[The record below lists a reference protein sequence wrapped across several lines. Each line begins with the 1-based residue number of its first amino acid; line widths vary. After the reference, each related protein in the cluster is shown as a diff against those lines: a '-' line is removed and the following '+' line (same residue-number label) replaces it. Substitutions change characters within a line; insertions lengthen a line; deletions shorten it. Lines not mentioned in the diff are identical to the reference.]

1 MESWNQ
7 EVIWCC
13 RDNDV
18 ILVTARKRRLQRLCF
33 HTCLSSCSQG
43 VVVSQHALQVCRPI
57 PRGEVEGSGLG
68 VFPGPHPGGCLQAHT
83 RGEYPSMHWGRHPP
97 PADSYC
103 CGRYASYWNA
113 FLFLHNFEMNH
124 ITQINKKY
132 LKIRTTLHL
141 RNHWQP
147 LCLLPSTATQGRI
160 HCE

>member
-18 ILVTARKRRLQRLCF
+18 ILVTAHKRSLQRLCF

-43 VVVSQHALQVCRPI
+43 GGGI
-57 PRGEVEGSGLG
+57 PACIAG
-68 VFPGPHPGGCLQAHT
+68 LQAHT
-83 RGEYPSMHWGRHPP
+83 QGGSWGVWPGECLLANTRGESPDAHKGEYPSMYWGRHP

-113 FLFLHNFEMNH
+113 FLFLHNFEMYH
-124 ITQINKKY
+124 ITQINEKD

-147 LCLLPSTATQGRI
+147 LCLLPSTTTQGRI